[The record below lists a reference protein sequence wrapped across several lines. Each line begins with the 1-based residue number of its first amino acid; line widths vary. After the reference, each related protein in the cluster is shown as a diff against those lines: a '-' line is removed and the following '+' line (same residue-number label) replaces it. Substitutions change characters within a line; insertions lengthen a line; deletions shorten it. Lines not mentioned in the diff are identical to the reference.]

1 MKSIKN
7 RNNKYK
13 SKPNLQL
20 ASLGYHRFQIGCL
33 FAEYDLFKPTTFIQN
48 CTYINF
54 RINLTKL
61 YINFSR

>member
-20 ASLGYHRFQIGCL
+20 AFSGISRFQIGCI
-33 FAEYDLFKPTTFIQN
+33 FAEYDLSKPTTTVPLSILYQG
-48 CTYINF
+48 
-54 RINLTKL
+54 LT
-61 YINFSR
+61 NP